1 MLGGAEQGHCSS
13 FFRTLETSGANLRN
27 LKLTLAYDGHD
38 FAGWQIQPD
47 RLSVQGTLVS
57 AFEHLTGEK
66 TLPQGSGR
74 TDAGVHALA
83 QIATVTT
90 NSPIPVDNLVRAL
103 NDILPRSI
111 RVLAAEEM
119 PLEFH
124 ARRSAV
130 AKTYRYHVYR
140 GAICSPFQARYV
152 YHHPYPLDESRMVQ
166 AAALVEGE
174 HDFTSFAAVDPE
186 KRKEALATD
195 KVRSATKTALH
206 AKSRIETKTGLT
218 ENAEV
223 ETKPGVDTKSGI
235 ETDAGLETIAGL
247 EANNSGLEID
257 KAGFELNNVRT
268 IFHSQWQRHGDELIY
283 TVRGNGFLHH
293 MVRNLVG
300 TFLMVGKGSLTVA
313 DVRRILE
320 LRDRSAAAA
329 TAPASGLF
337 LVSVEY

>member
-1 MLGGAEQGHCSS
+1 MP
-13 FFRTLETSGANLRN
+13 RN

-38 FAGWQIQPD
+38 FAGWQVQPD

-90 NSPIPVDNLVRAL
+90 NSPIPVDNLIRAL

-119 PLEFH
+119 PPDFH

-130 AKTYRYHVYR
+130 AKTYRYHIYR

-152 YHHPYPLDESRMVQ
+152 YHHPYPLSESRMIQ

-186 KRKEALATD
+186 KRKEALEL
-195 KVRSATKTALH
+195 KKEIL
-206 AKSRIETKTGLT
+206 ETKAGF
-218 ENAEV
+218 
-223 ETKPGVDTKSGI
+223 K
-235 ETDAGLETIAGL
+235 TDAGFETNTGL
-247 EANNSGLEID
+247 EPNSATSLPNEAPLEP
-257 KAGFELNNVRT
+257 NNVRT
-268 IFHSQWQRHGDELIY
+268 IFHSQWQRHADELIY

-313 DVRRILE
+313 DIRRILE